1 MVPSELESFIGKY
14 RQLWNNGYTA
24 HLDVGT
30 HAGKAWVGL
39 RVQLD
44 GRLHTGPSDT
54 GTSRERRRA
63 RRAAARAANHCP
75 SPNREQDTHKEVAET
90 GNSGILEDEKNEV
103 GSNQEVITEEVE
115 NYVAPA
121 EKVVEVVHEN
131 ETEEVED
138 NASKILEQD
147 EIADIPPTPTSVTEN
162 VIVSSIQ
169 AKVPDKIRVYCT
181 ATIDN
186 CPDDIINSEYGD
198 SIRRFLQSEHH
209 LKDNVTIQ

>member
-1 MVPSELESFIGKY
+1 MVPSELDSFIDKF

-44 GRLHTGPSDT
+44 GSLYTGPSDT

-63 RRAAARAANHCP
+63 CHAAARAANSCP
-75 SPNREQDTHKEVAET
+75 SPNREQDTNGDVAET
-90 GNSGILEDEKNEV
+90 GHSSILQDEKSEV
-103 GSNQEVITEEVE
+103 GSNQEVITEEVA

-121 EKVVEVVHEN
+121 KKVVEVVREK
-131 ETEEVED
+131 ETEEVAE

-147 EIADIPPTPTSVTEN
+147 EIADIPPTPTATTEN
-162 VIVSSIQ
+162 VVVNSIQ
-169 AKVPDKIRVYCT
+169 TNVPDKIRVYCT
-181 ATIDN
+181 ATIDLLGW
-186 CPDDIINSEYGD
+186 Y
-198 SIRRFLQSEHH
+198 
-209 LKDNVTIQ
+209 LK